1 MTRAFLQTSE
11 IERSVYVKPPK
22 EAGVPSSKIWKLK
35 RPAYG
40 LIDAAH
46 SFFINYADN
55 LISLGCETCKMDNAT
70 FYHFNDGS
78 KPADE
83 VRNLDGIIGTHIDDA
98 ITVSDQ
104 QMKKEVLDEMKHRF
118 TFGSH
123 DSLPFKYVGL
133 SMEKDGENVVINQD
147 QFVNNMEAP
156 DVKDISSMKKKTL
169 LSDEYQTKYR
179 SLVSKINML
188 SVTARPDISFEV
200 KVLTTKYGKATKLDI
215 MTAIKL
221 LHKVKRLSTK
231 ITIPNMGDLQDW
243 GLIAYSDAAT
253 KKIEG
258 AFCHSCWIMSRL

>member
-11 IERSVYVKPPK
+11 IKRSVYVKPPK

-46 SFFINYADN
+46 SFFINNADN

-123 DSLPFKYVGL
+123 DSLLV
-133 SMEKDGENVVINQD
+133 
-147 QFVNNMEAP
+147 P
-156 DVKDISSMKKKTL
+156 DL
-169 LSDEYQTKYR
+169 R
-179 SLVSKINML
+179 
-188 SVTARPDISFEV
+188 
-200 KVLTTKYGKATKLDI
+200 
-215 MTAIKL
+215 
-221 LHKVKRLSTK
+221 
-231 ITIPNMGDLQDW
+231 
-243 GLIAYSDAAT
+243 
-253 KKIEG
+253 
-258 AFCHSCWIMSRL
+258 